1 MDAQHVVDWFVRMRD
16 EEGYEFQTICGDG
29 YKMREYLQ
37 PKFEEAGFEVSWNG
51 KFEEPLG
58 YRVEVIRNFR
68 AIDAQLSTVIEDSF
82 ANQKI
87 NFGDNDMMRWYTN
100 NVLRHL
106 KKDGN
111 VEYIKKED
119 VRRKT
124 DGFKAFEAAM
134 FKADL
139 LNEVDTTDF
148 YDNLGWFMG

>member
-1 MDAQHVVDWFVRMRD
+1 MHLA
-16 EEGYEFQTICGDG
+16 
-29 YKMREYLQ
+29 
-37 PKFEEAGFEVSWNG
+37 
-51 KFEEPLG
+51 
-58 YRVEVIRNFR
+58 
-68 AIDAQLSTVIEDSF
+68 AQLHLRCRNEWRDSLMGF
-82 ANQKI
+82 QL
-87 NFGDNDMMRWYTN
+87 TT
-100 NVLRHL
+100 
-106 KKDGN
+106 KDY